1 MRRRVVVTGMGAV
14 SPLGSDL
21 DVIEAGLREG
31 RTGVRHMKDWA
42 GVGHMLTRLAAPADA
57 PELEKIPRKIAR
69 LMGRVSQL
77 STVATERALAD
88 AKLSPEELA
97 SGNVGLAHGSTHGSS
112 SANEEWVQKLFS
124 TKGLLGLS
132 ATTYLKFMSH
142 TTAANLALHF
152 RIRGRMMTTCAAC
165 VSASQAIGYA
175 YEAIKNGVLDVMVCG
190 GAEELHFTHAGVFDV
205 MHATSSRYNDEPDRS
220 PRPFDK
226 DRDGL
231 VVGEGAG
238 TFVLEEYERA
248 KALGKTIHAEV
259 LGFAT
264 NCDGGS
270 ITSSSRESMRI
281 CIDEALKDAGI
292 SAKDIGYVNAHA
304 TATDVGDIYESQAT
318 HDVFGDRVPV
328 SSLKGHMGHTLGAC
342 GAIEAAASIR
352 MMNRGFVAPTRNL
365 ENPDDRCAPLDY
377 VMRTPREIKFDRFL
391 ANKFAFG
398 GINTSLVFGKI

>member
-165 VSASQAIGYA
+165 VSAPGDASETTAFMFDSAFTTGASATIIAVRKPGRPTF
-175 YEAIKNGVLDVMVCG
+175 ERLIEKIIPGSHFGRKSPWSTPGNGW
-190 GAEELHFTHAGVFDV
+190 
-205 MHATSSRYNDEPDRS
+205 P
-220 PRPFDK
+220 
-226 DRDGL
+226 
-231 VVGEGAG
+231 
-238 TFVLEEYERA
+238 
-248 KALGKTIHAEV
+248 
-259 LGFAT
+259 
-264 NCDGGS
+264 
-270 ITSSSRESMRI
+270 
-281 CIDEALKDAGI
+281 
-292 SAKDIGYVNAHA
+292 
-304 TATDVGDIYESQAT
+304 
-318 HDVFGDRVPV
+318 
-328 SSLKGHMGHTLGAC
+328 
-342 GAIEAAASIR
+342 
-352 MMNRGFVAPTRNL
+352 
-365 ENPDDRCAPLDY
+365 
-377 VMRTPREIKFDRFL
+377 
-391 ANKFAFG
+391 
-398 GINTSLVFGKI
+398 